1 MSKAMMKKYS
11 IKHLYVPT
19 SLEVARTIPLMISII
34 VSLAMLIFVI
44 FMFEESVEERP
55 VLFLLLFFFSF
66 SPIFI
71 TGYLVKR
78 KYDPKVVKDIHITI
92 GEDSLNINNEEKQI
106 FYNKIFEVK
115 STPIRDITFR
125 PGLSW
130 IYRGGRIGEKF
141 SIGYNREEYF
151 KLDILY
157 DDEENK
163 KIFYDFLAEL
173 KKKAE
178 SFKKSKG
185 NIFGIEED

>member
-1 MSKAMMKKYS
+1 MFPRLHKDFNEKSS
-11 IKHLYVPT
+11 IPRGLPRGG
-19 SLEVARTIPLMISII
+19 S
-34 VSLAMLIFVI
+34 
-44 FMFEESVEERP
+44 
-55 VLFLLLFFFSF
+55 FLLLFFFSF

-106 FYNKIFEVK
+106 FYNTIFEVK